1 MMETKNYYEV
11 IAKCGHV
18 GRKHYVP
25 IKFAVIAKDGKEAAK
40 MVRQFP
46 RVKHDHKDA
55 ILNVNKIDYERYL
68 EIVEMNNND
77 PYLKCHSR
85 QEQNLIEN
93 LEDRLEIDLN
103 NQKAKYDKQ
112 ARLQR
117 VTYKI
122 KKNKILEKF
131 SWEDSDYV
139 YAY

>member
-1 MMETKNYYEV
+1 MILQKVYLKDFDWFIRVYYAVNYFHIEDIIEDLEYLEYEQLL
-11 IAKCGHV
+11 
-18 GRKHYVP
+18 P
-25 IKFAVIAKDGKEAAK
+25 
-40 MVRQFP
+40 
-46 RVKHDHKDA
+46 
-55 ILNVNKIDYERYL
+55 ILNVNKIDYEGYL

-85 QEQNLIEN
+85 QEQNLIDN

-122 KKNKILEKF
+122 KKTKILEKF